1 MSEGGSA
8 TSLPYAATVL
18 WDPVGTLRRV
28 SEERRALPG
37 LVVVVANTA
46 LSVALSTTFV
56 LTGATRRSVERQAAQ
71 QPELHPG
78 TPELVARVAEVGTLT
93 LAALFP
99 VAVWL
104 VVSLLMH
111 FATRLFG
118 GSGPLSSMLGVV
130 GVAQA
135 PLVVGNVLGAVL
147 SGLGLLAGAGTPIGA
162 ALDYLVF
169 LASLGFSLW
178 YVVLV
183 VVGAALARNIG
194 YGESAGSCA
203 LSCVGLAVLIIIV
216 VIAAV
221 VGIFATV
228 NAAAP

>member
-1 MSEGGSA
+1 M
-8 TSLPYAATVL
+8 
-18 WDPVGTLRRV
+18 
-28 SEERRALPG
+28 
-37 LVVVVANTA
+37 
-46 LSVALSTTFV
+46 
-56 LTGATRRSVERQAAQ
+56 
-71 QPELHPG
+71 
-78 TPELVARVAEVGTLT
+78 AEVGTLA
-93 LAALFP
+93 LAALSP
-99 VAVWL
+99 VAIWL

-111 FATRLFG
+111 FATRPFG
-118 GSGPLSSMLGVV
+118 GTGPLSSMLGVI

-147 SGLGLLAGAGTPIGA
+147 SGLRLLAGAGTPVGA

-169 LASLGFSLW
+169 LASIGFSLW

-183 VVGAALARNIG
+183 VVGAACARNIG

-203 LSCVGLAVLIIIV
+203 LSCVGLVILIIV
-216 VIAAV
+216 VVVAAA

>member
-1 MSEGGSA
+1 LSEEGPA
-8 TSLPYAATVL
+8 TSLSGAVAVI
-18 WDPVGTLRRV
+18 WDPVRTLRRV
-28 SEERRALPG
+28 AEGHRALPG

-46 LSVALSTTFV
+46 LGLVLGAIFV
-56 LTGATRRSVERQAAQ
+56 LGGAARSSVERQAAQ
-71 QPELHPG
+71 QPDLHPD

-93 LAALFP
+93 LAALYP

-111 FATRLFG
+111 SATRLFG
-118 GSGPLSSMLGVV
+118 GTGPLSAMLGVV
-130 GVAQA
+130 GVAQVA
-135 PLVVGNVLGAVL
+135 LVVGNLLGAVL
-147 SGLGLLAGAGTPIGA
+147 SGLRLLAGVGTPVGA
-162 ALDYLVF
+162 VLDYLVF

-178 YVVLV
+178 FVALV

-216 VIAAV
+216 VIAAA

>member
-8 TSLPYAATVL
+8 TSFPGTAAVI
-18 WDPVGTLRRV
+18 WAPVRTLRRV
-28 SEERRALPG
+28 TEEHRALPG
-37 LVVVVANTA
+37 LAVVVANAA
-46 LSVALSTTFV
+46 LGVVVGTIFV
-56 LTGATRRSVERQAAQ
+56 LTGATRRSVMQQAAQ
-71 QPELHPG
+71 RPDLHPD
-78 TPELVARVAEVGTLT
+78 TPELVARVTEVGTLA
-93 LAALFP
+93 LAALSPF
-99 VAVWL
+99 VIWL

-111 FATRLFG
+111 LATRLFG
-118 GSGPLSSMLGVV
+118 GVGPLSSMLGAV

-135 PLVVGNVLGAVL
+135 PLVVGNLLGAVL
-147 SGLGLLAGAGTPIGA
+147 SGLRLLAGAGTPVGA

-183 VVGAALARNIG
+183 VIGASLARNIG

-203 LSCVGLAVLIIIV
+203 LSCVGLVVLIILVMIV
-216 VIAAV
+216 AA